1 MTSWLR
7 QQVVSSLKPVALVSM
22 LLVGGVT
29 TVQAATILVLGDS
42 ISAAYGMA
50 PQQGWV
56 NLLQARLNTDPA
68 FQKGRPH
75 RVINASASGETSG
88 GGLARLPALLKA
100 HRPDVLV
107 IELGGNDGLRGQP
120 PALIAK
126 QLTQMVRLGKQTG
139 SKVILAGMRIPPN
152 YGSVY
157 TQAFHGLYS
166 QVARQEK
173 VTLVPFMLEGV
184 GGNRSLMQA
193 DGIHPNQAAQP
204 ILLRNMLPAFKQ
216 TLQ

>member
-88 GGLARLPALLKA
+88 SGLARLPALLKA

-107 IELGGNDGLRGQP
+107 IELGGNGLKLFRGQ
-120 PALIAK
+120 
-126 QLTQMVRLGKQTG
+126 T
-139 SKVILAGMRIPPN
+139 
-152 YGSVY
+152 
-157 TQAFHGLYS
+157 
-166 QVARQEK
+166 
-173 VTLVPFMLEGV
+173 
-184 GGNRSLMQA
+184 
-193 DGIHPNQAAQP
+193 
-204 ILLRNMLPAFKQ
+204 
-216 TLQ
+216 